1 MSKSEIQTPH
11 LEKEQKAKEGINLS
25 ALAVRERSV
34 TLFFILAVI
43 TAGAVAYF
51 NLGRAEDPIF
61 TVKVFT
67 VTATWP
73 GATAQEM
80 QDLVAE
86 PLEKRMQELTYY
98 DHVDTFTRPG
108 LAFLTVT
115 LKDYTPPEAVQE
127 EFYQGRKK
135 IQDEAP
141 KLPEGVLP
149 PILND
154 EYTDVI
160 FAVYSLEAPG
170 LPLRLLTREAETL
183 REDDLLQVP
192 GVKKVNIFGER
203 PERIFVQFSYE
214 RIATLG
220 VSARDIF
227 DALVRQNAVTP
238 SGSID
243 TQNQQVYIRLDGALN
258 DLDKIR
264 DTPIVSGGRTLKL
277 SDISAEKPRGFF
289 ITPFY
294 IGNIWQIKTS
304 AASDYW
310 AVSDLVQDIQ
320 WAIGADNTRFVFRI

>member
-1 MSKSEIQTPH
+1 MSDFEVQEPQFKQEI
-11 LEKEQKAKEGINLS
+11 EAEQGFNLS
-25 ALAVRERSV
+25 ALAVREKSV
-34 TLFFILAVI
+34 TFFFLLAVI
-43 TAGAVAYF
+43 VAGTIAYLQ
-51 NLGRAEDPIF
+51 LGRAEDPTF
-61 TVKVFT
+61 TIKVFT
-67 VTATWP
+67 VTAAWP

-108 LAFLTVT
+108 LAFLTVN

-141 KLPEGVLP
+141 KLPQGSLP

-154 EYTDVI
+154 EYTDVV

-170 LPLRLLTREAETL
+170 LPLRLLTREAESL
-183 REDDLLQVP
+183 REDLLHVP

-203 PERIFVQFSYE
+203 AERIFVQFSYD

-227 DALVRQNAVTP
+227 DALVSENVVTP

-243 TQNQQVYIRLDGALN
+243 TRNQQA
-258 DLDKIR
+258 
-264 DTPIVSGGRTLKL
+264 
-277 SDISAEKPRGFF
+277 
-289 ITPFY
+289 
-294 IGNIWQIKTS
+294 
-304 AASDYW
+304 
-310 AVSDLVQDIQ
+310 
-320 WAIGADNTRFVFRI
+320 